1 MRIQKSFKN
10 ENATLYIIPT
20 PIGNLD
26 DFTIRAYNIMKNDL
40 DILLCEDT
48 RVTRKILSRYEINVT
63 MRSYHDFN
71 KEGITQQYIDDMLE
85 GKTYGLVSDAG
96 MPGISDPGYDIINKA
111 IANDI
116 NVVVLPG
123 ASALLVALVGSNLPN
138 SKFTYHGF
146 LTGSSGKRNQQI
158 TDIFSRFETGI
169 IYESPHKLIA
179 TLKVMQ
185 QVDSSRI
192 ITLARELTKL
202 NEEYITAS
210 VDELVDYFEEVS
222 PRGEYV
228 IVVSPATKQEN
239 FDSISIEEHVN
250 LLINSG
256 ENKKDAIKKVAK
268 LRGLKKNDVYQIF
281 VGE

>member
-20 PIGNLD
+20 PIGNLED
-26 DFTIRAYNIMKNDL
+26 LTMRAHNIMKNEL

-63 MRSYHDFN
+63 TRSYHDYN
-71 KEGITQQYIDDMLE
+71 KEGVTEQYIEDMLN
-85 GKTYGLVSDAG
+85 GNTYGLVSDAG
-96 MPGISDPGYDIINKA
+96 MPGISDPGYEIINKA
-111 IANDI
+111 IANNI

-123 ASALLVALVGSNLPN
+123 ASAVLVALVGSNLPN
-138 SKFTYHGF
+138 AKFTYHGF
-146 LTGSSGKRNQQI
+146 LNGSSSKRKQQI
-158 TDIFSRFETGI
+158 EDIFSRFETGI
-169 IYESPHKLIA
+169 IYESPHKLLA
-179 TLKVMQ
+179 TIKSMH
-185 QVDSSRI
+185 QVDSERV

-202 NEEYITAS
+202 NEEYITATVS
-210 VDELVDYFEEVS
+210 ELLEYFNDNS

-228 IVVSPATKQEN
+228 VVIAPASKQEN
-239 FDSISIEEHVN
+239 YDDISIEEHVN
-250 LLINSG
+250 LLISNG